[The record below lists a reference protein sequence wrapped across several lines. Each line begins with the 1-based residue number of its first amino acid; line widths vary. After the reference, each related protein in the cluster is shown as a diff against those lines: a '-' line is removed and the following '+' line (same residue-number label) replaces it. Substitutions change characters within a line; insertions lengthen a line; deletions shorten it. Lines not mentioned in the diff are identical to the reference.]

1 MPARD
6 LVVGGAGF
14 IGSQLCDSLLSQG
27 DFVLCLDNL
36 LRGNLSNIDKAIRNP
51 NFVFVKG
58 DASDPKLIESILNK
72 YSLDNVF
79 HLAANSDIQ
88 ASANDPAIE
97 FDCTCSTTWSI
108 LYAMRTCGVK
118 NLFFASTSALYGP
131 TIDDQPFN
139 ERSPTNPI
147 SYYGAAKMASEAFV
161 SAFSYMNDMNT
172 LVFRFPNVIGRRLTH
187 GVIFDFIHRLRK
199 NPKELSVFGNGTQTK
214 PYLFA
219 DDLIKAILLLYPT
232 NKGRNVFEVGVEG
245 STSVRFIAEQVV
257 KEMGLKDCKI
267 VYGAENVGW
276 KGDVPQ
282 FSYDYSKILATG
294 WRPTMTSDEAVL
306 ATIRYALGK
315 K

>member
-1 MPARD
+1 MIVKM

-14 IGSQLCDSLLSQG
+14 IGSQLCDALLAEG
-27 DFVLCLDNL
+27 NFVVCLDNL
-36 LRGNLSNIDKAIRNP
+36 MRGTLQNIEKATHNP
-51 NFVFVKG
+51 NFIFIKG
-58 DASDPKLIESILNK
+58 DASDSKLVESILKK
-72 YSLDNVF
+72 YSIDYIF

-97 FDCTCSTTWSI
+97 FSCTCSTTWSV
-108 LYAMRTCGVK
+108 LYAMRRCGVK

-131 TIDDQPFN
+131 AIDGKPFN
-139 ERSPTNPI
+139 EQSPMNPI
-147 SYYGAAKMASEAFV
+147 SYYGAAKMASEAFI
-161 SAFSYMNDMNT
+161 SAFSYMNDMNV

-187 GVIFDFIHRLRK
+187 GVIFDFIKRLRE
-199 NPKELSVFGNGTQTK
+199 NPKELKVFGNGTQNK
-214 PYLFA
+214 PYIFA
-219 DDLIKAILLLYPT
+219 DDLIKAIMQLYPT
-232 NKGRNVFEVGVEG
+232 NKGRNIYEVGVEG

-267 VYGAENVGW
+267 VYGTENVGW

-294 WRPTMTSDEAVL
+294 WHPTMTSDEAVL

-315 K
+315 